1 SLNTWPV
8 SLVSRARQRKTDLL
22 RYYLLTCAL
31 RANHVNLVNVKEQ
44 IQHTFSQ
51 RSGAD
56 TTAFSLLI
64 YPWASASSTQ
74 LSISA
79 VLVCEAPSKGATGP
93 HRTHAW
99 RELLGKL

>member
-1 SLNTWPV
+1 
-8 SLVSRARQRKTDLL
+8 
-22 RYYLLTCAL
+22 LTCAL

-51 RSGAD
+51 SSGAD

-64 YPWASASSTQ
+64 YPWASAGRTQ

-99 RELLGKL
+99 RELLGKLEFVLWQAGEQGQKEDP